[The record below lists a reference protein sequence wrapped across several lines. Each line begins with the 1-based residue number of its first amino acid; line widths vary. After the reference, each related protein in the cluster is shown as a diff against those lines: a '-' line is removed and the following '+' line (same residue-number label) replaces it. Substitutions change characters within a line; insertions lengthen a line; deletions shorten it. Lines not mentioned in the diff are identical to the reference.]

1 MRKISETISKINIQS
16 SFVSNRGD
24 NYCELSCR
32 APACR
37 CTNHV
42 VAGRESR
49 HGNLQKKIFLRWN
62 FLIIMFFISYPAFTQ
77 DTIVYAYGWDVYQ
90 FRLKQDEEFRDTAH
104 SPLKK
109 DEIEKF
115 TGRKYYYAD
124 SNYRVNAKVKILKGK
139 KHVIMKTSSP
149 KEKEFIVYAKVSFHL
164 NGKKRTMYLYQ
175 NVALMEKDEY
185 KDHLFLPFNDNT
197 NGNETYGGGRYID
210 LVIPNEKRMTI
221 DFNYCYN
228 PYCAFT
234 TGYSCPVPP
243 RENYLDTEIKAGEMK
258 YKD

>member
-1 MRKISETISKINIQS
+1 MNNAKKC
-16 SFVSNRGD
+16 D
-24 NYCELSCR
+24 YKLSDR
-32 APACR
+32 A
-37 CTNHV
+37 
-42 VAGRESR
+42 ESR
-49 HGNLQKKIFLRWN
+49 SGNLQREFIFRR
-62 FLIIMFFISYPAFTQ
+62 LIFFISFFISTSIFAQ
-77 DTIVYAYGWDVYQ
+77 DTIVFPYSWDLYQ
-90 FRLKQDEEFRDTAH
+90 FRLKQDEDFRDTAQ

-109 DEIEKF
+109 EEREKF

-124 SNYRVNAKVKILKGK
+124 SSYRVNAKVKILKGK

-149 KEKEFIVYAKVSFHL
+149 KEKEFIVYARVLFQL
-164 NGKKRTMYLYQ
+164 NGKKRKMYLYQ
-175 NVALMEKDEY
+175 NVALMEKEEY

-210 LVIPNEKRMTI
+210 LIIPKGKTMII

-243 RENYLDTEIKAGEMK
+243 RENYLDTEVKAGEMK